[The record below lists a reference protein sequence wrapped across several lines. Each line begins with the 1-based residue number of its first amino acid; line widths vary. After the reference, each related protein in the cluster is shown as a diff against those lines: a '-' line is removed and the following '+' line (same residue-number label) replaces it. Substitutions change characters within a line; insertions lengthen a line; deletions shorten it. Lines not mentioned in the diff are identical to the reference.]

1 MVPEP
6 GVGRQPSLSVVMPV
20 RDGAHFLP
28 ASLGA
33 LFASDLPGSRWE
45 LIVVDDGSHD
55 GSAAVAASHGA
66 TVPRPEPTPR
76 GAGHAR
82 NRGARIAR
90 GDYLLF
96 VDADVCVHPDVLRR
110 VTEIFECERDVS
122 AVFGAYDLAP
132 AAPGLVTQYRNLL
145 HRYVHERD
153 AGEAVTFWAGCG
165 AVRAEVFA
173 RTGGFDETQRTLED
187 VELGYRMVA
196 LGYRLVLRPEI
207 QGRHLKRWTL
217 GKMVK
222 TDVWDRGVPWLRLLR
237 RQAAPPR
244 STLNLRTSEKV
255 ATTLVGGAVL
265 ALAALAWTGQRR
277 WLILA
282 ALAGAGTL
290 ATNAPML
297 AWFARQRGWGFA
309 LRVVPLR
316 FLYYG
321 LNLVSVAL
329 ALVPDRSRR

>member
-1 MVPEP
+1 VAGGGGGGGEE
-6 GVGRQPSLSVVMPV
+6 G
-20 RDGAHFLP
+20 GA
-28 ASLGA
+28 
-33 LFASDLPGSRWE
+33 
-45 LIVVDDGSHD
+45 
-55 GSAAVAASHGA
+55 
-66 TVPRPEPTPR
+66 
-76 GAGHAR
+76 
-82 NRGARIAR
+82 
-90 GDYLLF
+90 
-96 VDADVCVHPDVLRR
+96 
-110 VTEIFECERDVS
+110 
-122 AVFGAYDLAP
+122 
-132 AAPGLVTQYRNLL
+132 
-145 HRYVHERD
+145 
-153 AGEAVTFWAGCG
+153 EA
-165 AVRAEVFA
+165 FA